1 MDFSATQICE
11 SGAAM
16 IRYLARWRAR
26 RKMRW
31 AVRMLEPSHG
41 EPLYRK
47 KLKAVIRAQRVAKV
61 AMQELNR
68 HPSLSG
74 RE

>member
-1 MDFSATQICE
+1 
-11 SGAAM
+11 M
-16 IRYLARWRAR
+16 IRRYLARRRALA
-26 RKMRW
+26 KQRW
-31 AVRMLEPSHG
+31 AVRMLDPSHG

-47 KLKAVIRAQRVAKV
+47 KLKAVIRAQRVAEA